1 MGSYIGP
8 EISNAGLVLSIDAGN
23 IKSFRGLYNTAN
35 LAPWVF
41 GTGGISSWSNN
52 GEAAA
57 NQRIAN
63 TNPLGVMSCIWDTPS
78 NDATSDADGGF
89 NSTSWIIDPAYY
101 YRFSCWIKRS
111 ILGNGSLYMGLYGID
126 SVGANMGVL
135 TRSAGANTT
144 NPYFFAGGWD
154 GYGLTTNLWYLF
166 VGHVHPAGSGTGGLH
181 PDSGIY
187 HTNGSRVS
195 TSVSDYVWLEGNVR
209 SMIRSYLYYST
220 DTTTSQQWWQ
230 PRIDKMDGTEPSIAE
245 LANGV
250 GGRLIDLSRSGA
262 TVALANGAENQY
274 ATGSFPALN
283 FNGTNS
289 HIIISDLYNFSGT
302 NKLTAAIWVKS
313 NQANWNDT
321 GMIFSRRSQFIMH
334 PAAASK
340 VINFYVYT
348 TSWEQITGTPDDIT
362 KWNHIVMTY
371 DAGALKAY
379 INGVQV
385 NSGSVGATLASS
397 TSPTHIGW
405 DDAGVAGRYL
415 DGSVSMAHCWNRAL
429 SADEVARLF
438 NATRSRHGV

>member
-1 MGSYIGP
+1 MGSYSGP
-8 EISNAGLVLSIDAGN
+8 EIASDGLVLSLDMGN

-35 LAPWVF
+35 LSTWNY
-41 GTGGISSWSNN
+41 GTGSVTNWSIN
-52 GEAAA
+52 GESAA

-78 NDATSDADGGF
+78 NDVGSDADGGF
-89 NSTSWIIDPAYY
+89 NSGYWAIDPAYY
-101 YRFSCWIKRS
+101 YRFSVWIKRYV
-111 ILGNGSLYMGLYGID
+111 LGNGSYYFGLYGIND
-126 SVGANMGVL
+126 VNANMGVNY
-135 TRSAGANTT
+135 RSSGANTT
-144 NPYFFAGGWD
+144 NPYFQAAGWT
-154 GYGLTTNLWYLF
+154 LNTNDWYLF
-166 VGHVHPAGSGTGGLH
+166 VAHVHPAGSGTGSNH
-181 PDSGIY
+181 PDTGTYNIAAGQVNSSG
-187 HTNGSRVS
+187 
-195 TSVSDYVWLEGNVR
+195 SDYTWIEGTAKT
-209 SMIRSYLYYST
+209 MIRSYLYYST
-220 DTTTSQQWWQ
+220 DTTTAQAWWQ
-230 PRIDKMDGTEPSIAE
+230 PRIDKMDGTEPSIGE
-245 LANGV
+245 LINGV

-262 TVALANGAENQY
+262 TVAMANGAENGY
-274 ATGSFPALN
+274 TTTGIPALK

-321 GMIFSRRSQFIMH
+321 GMIFSRRNQFIMH
-334 PAAASK
+334 PAVSSK

-362 KWNHIVMTY
+362 KWNHIAMTY

-415 DGSVSMAHCWNRAL
+415 DGDVTLAQAWNRAL
-429 SADEVARLF
+429 SADEIAKLY
-438 NATRSRHGV
+438 NAQRARHGV